1 MASRVVIGVCVCLA
15 VLAAASD
22 ERLAALEALVHQQAA
37 RITDLEQRLH
47 ARQLGKVPLEEGAE
61 TAGRR
66 LGGAGGRVS
75 RISKPYSR
83 IALSGILL
91 RRLKS
96 ISTVKTASQNSNPF
110 AHGAMTD
117 PVAPPPTEPTTA
129 GGRASR
135 GAEML
140 LRRLRREPVS
150 AMREYGPFIPN

>member
-96 ISTVKTASQNSNPF
+96 ISAPRLARPPAVVGSVGGGATGSVIAPCANGFEFCDAVFTV
-110 AHGAMTD
+110 
-117 PVAPPPTEPTTA
+117 
-129 GGRASR
+129 
-135 GAEML
+135 EML
-140 LRRLRREPVS
+140 LRRLRRMPLS
-150 AMREYGPFIPN
+150 AMREYGLFMP